1 MNPTRTPSLAR
12 LLVRVASVIVPSSRR
27 DEWLEEWHGE
37 LFELARRSS
46 EQPTRYPRRNLL
58 LFSIG
63 SFSHAFAELQREWSV
78 AMIAYEIRHAVRFLT
93 NNPAFSITAALLIAL
108 GVGANTTVFTI
119 VNAVLLRSPSGI
131 AAPDR
136 LAQVGRGGTRD
147 REFDSW
153 SYPNYVEFRAKNAAF
168 ADLAAYST
176 EQTTI
181 GRDDNVRPASVQI
194 VSANFFRVLG
204 ASLSMGRGFADDEDR
219 DGAPLVVIVSDGLW
233 RRDLGSDPAAVG
245 TSMSIRGRDF
255 RIVGVAAAEFTGPD
269 IGSERPELWV
279 PISSTSIVTPGMT
292 ASAAVS
298 PTSPFLSWLW
308 LVGRLKPG
316 VTAAAAQSHMR
327 GLFKQMQV
335 ANGGDIRDDLV
346 VAEGLGLRPDERAV
360 AIVVCAALL
369 AIVGAVL
376 LVACANL
383 AALLTARGAA
393 RESEI
398 GVRLALGA
406 SGSRIVRQ
414 LVIETGL
421 IALIGSA
428 AAFAFTRWTARF
440 VEWLMPYRLSVT
452 MEPDVRVL
460 AFAIA
465 IGVATSATF
474 GLVPA
479 IRAARVD
486 LLSLLRAS
494 TVGAR
499 LDRGRGR
506 TILLVAQITVS
517 FVLLGATG
525 LLMRTVRAA
534 SSTDPGFRADDIYVG
549 DIDLRSNSASPE
561 PATPDRLAAIARR
574 AASVPGVS
582 AVALASSVPAT
593 GSMSHRTMWRS
604 DGDLA
609 TTRMPAVSIVVV
621 DTGYFHTMGIPI
633 LRGRQFDGALDPA
646 GAQTAIVINEALARR
661 VWPRE
666 DAVGRGVSFGGFSGP
681 TSVVVVGVV
690 RDSRNQSLRAD
701 PTPQAYFLLSQ
712 SPTSHSLLHV
722 RVSGDA
728 QTVLRAVKAAVRPLM
743 NGAPAPVFSSV
754 RDMLA
759 RSIGD
764 VRLIGTLGAVFGGL
778 ALALAAGGIY
788 GVVSYETARRRR
800 EYGVRLAL
808 GASPSRING
817 MVLWQTGRLGAVGV
831 LLGSVGTA
839 ALTPVLRRW
848 IFGIS
853 PLDPLTFA
861 SVATLL
867 CFTTVIAAL
876 GPAIRASRS
885 DPMSSLRAE

>member
-1 MNPTRTPSLAR
+1 MNPTRIASFAR
-12 LLVRVASVIVPSSRR
+12 LLVRVASLIVPSSRR
-27 DEWLEEWHGE
+27 GEWLEEWDGE
-37 LFELARRSS
+37 LFELSRRSS
-46 EQPTRYPRRNLL
+46 EQPARYPRRSLIV
-58 LFSIG
+58 FSAG
-63 SFSHAFAELQREWSV
+63 SFSHAFAELHREWSV
-78 AMIAYEIRHAVRFLT
+78 EMIAYEIRHAVRFLA
-93 NNPAFSITAALLIAL
+93 NNRAFSITAALLIAL

-131 AAPDR
+131 VAPDR

-153 SYPNYVEFRAKNAAF
+153 SYPSYVEFRAKNAAF
-168 ADLAAYST
+168 TDLAAYST

-194 VSANFFRVLG
+194 VSANFFHVFG
-204 ASLSMGRGFADDEDR
+204 ASLSMGREFADDEDR
-219 DGAPLVVIVSDGLW
+219 DGAPLVVIISDGLW
-233 RRDLGSDPAAVG
+233 RRDLGSDPSAIG
-245 TSMSIRGRDF
+245 TSLSIRGRDF

-269 IGSERPELWV
+269 ISSERPELWV

-292 ASAAVS
+292 ASNVS

-308 LVGRLKPG
+308 VVGRLKPG
-316 VTAAAAQSHMR
+316 VSALAAQSHMR
-327 GLFKQMQV
+327 GLFKQMQL
-335 ANGGDIRDDLV
+335 ANGGEIRDDLV
-346 VAEGLGLRPDERAV
+346 VAEGLGLRPDEKAV
-360 AIVVCAALL
+360 ATVVCAALL

-376 LVACANL
+376 LVACTNL

-414 LVIETGL
+414 LVIETAL

-452 MEPDVRVL
+452 MEPDLRVL

-474 GLVPA
+474 GLLPA

-494 TVGAR
+494 SIVTR

-534 SSTDPGFRADDIYVG
+534 SSIDPGFRADDIYVG
-549 DIDLRSNSASPE
+549 DLDLRSARAAPE
-561 PATPDRLAAIARR
+561 PATTDRLAEIARR
-574 AASVPGVS
+574 AAGVPGVLS
-582 AVALASSVPAT
+582 VALASSVPAT
-593 GSMSHRTMWRS
+593 GSMSHRSMWRS

-609 TTRMPAVSIVVV
+609 RTRMPAVSFVVV

-646 GAQTAIVINEALARR
+646 GAQTAIVINDALARR
-661 VWPRE
+661 LWPGE
-666 DAVGRGVSFGGFSGP
+666 DAVGKGVSFGGLSGP
-681 TSVVVVGVV
+681 ISVIVVGVV

-701 PTPQAYFLLSQ
+701 PAPQAYFLLTQ
-712 SPTSHSLLHV
+712 SPTSHSLLHL
-722 RVSGDA
+722 RVSRDA
-728 QTVLRAVKAAVRPLM
+728 QSVLRAVKAEVHPLM

-754 RDMLA
+754 RAMLA
-759 RSIGD
+759 RSIAD
-764 VRLIGTLGAVFGGL
+764 IRLIGTLGAVFGGL

-788 GVVSYETARRRR
+788 GVVSYETSRRRR

-808 GASPSRING
+808 GASPSSING

-831 LLGSVGTA
+831 LLGGGVTV

-853 PLDPLTFA
+853 PLDPLTFG
-861 SVATLL
+861 SVAALL
-867 CFTTVIAAL
+867 CFTTIVAAL
-876 GPAIRASRS
+876 GPAVRASRS